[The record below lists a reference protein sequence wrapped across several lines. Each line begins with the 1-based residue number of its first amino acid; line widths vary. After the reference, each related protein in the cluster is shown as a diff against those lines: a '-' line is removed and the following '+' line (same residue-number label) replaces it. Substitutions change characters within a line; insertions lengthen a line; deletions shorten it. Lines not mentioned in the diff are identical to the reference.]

1 MTELGF
7 VFSFQSQGRSLRVS
21 GMLSGEHAPQPWT
34 RASESY
40 DKYVTAKGLLM
51 RTLGDKTYKLTGL
64 TGAKK
69 DLV

>member
-1 MTELGF
+1 
-7 VFSFQSQGRSLRVS
+7 
-21 GMLSGEHAPQPWT
+21 MLSGGHAPHAWA
-34 RASESY
+34 RASDSY